1 MSNRPLTDKELED
14 IVNNMSDIEYESD
27 IDDSVDST
35 DSEMDAEK
43 AAKRQKLMGSCVQ
56 TNIGPADIPLE
67 SETLSDNDE
76 SSSDQSDNNRGV
88 GEVGSHEVQVI
99 WNDCTGNLEEF
110 QFSDNPGFS
119 TTFFAKRS
127 GDEPLHFYKL
137 LLEDTIPIIVQQTNL
152 YAEERII
159 SCIANETIKKN
170 SLLTYWK
177 DTDESEI
184 LAFIGMLIWM
194 GLNKKP
200 TLKDYFSRNILYKNE
215 VGKYIGMSRMR
226 FELLLSNLHFSNN
239 ETVTDAK
246 LEKGAM
252 IARESNTHVV
262 VGKWKDKREVLFLT
276 TEAVPKITDVQTKRG
291 AVKKPSTIAKYNSI
305 KSFIDVSDQKASYS
319 TAVRRGIK
327 WYRKV
332 AIELLTNTAPVNAH
346 IAYQSVTKKTINI
359 TKFREEITNKIFNDR
374 HNAVNIPSE
383 EASRNHKFIETKSR
397 GRCTRCYK
405 VNSDRNGRGYAMK
418 NTPRTKMHCQGRED
432 KFLCIKC
439 FFDTH
444 NCSLRK

>member
-27 IDDSVDST
+27 IDDSVGDPDYENSDSLDST
-35 DSEMDAEK
+35 DSE
-43 AAKRQKLMGSCVQ
+43 

-99 WNDCTGNLEEF
+99 WNDCTGKENNPNEQPVASRVVLELM
-110 QFSDNPGFS
+110 
-119 TTFFAKRS
+119 
-127 GDEPLHFYKL
+127 EPLLDCGRLLVTDNFYTSVSLAHAL
-137 LLEDTIPIIVQQTNL
+137 LDRKTHLIGTL
-152 YAEERII
+152 R
-159 SCIANETIKKN
+159 KN
-170 SLLTYWK
+170 RKY
-177 DTDESEI
+177 
-184 LAFIGMLIWM
+184 
-194 GLNKKP
+194 NPKP
-200 TLKDYFSRNILYKNE
+200 
-215 VGKYIGMSRMR
+215 
-226 FELLLSNLHFSNN
+226 
-239 ETVTDAK
+239 VTDAK

-418 NTPRTKMHCQGRED
+418 NTPRTTGGWVAHWLELGLGSERSRDRISHE
-432 KFLCIKC
+432 
-439 FFDTH
+439 T
-444 NCSLRK
+444 

>member
-1 MSNRPLTDKELED
+1 
-14 IVNNMSDIEYESD
+14 MSDIEYESD
-27 IDDSVDST
+27 IDDSVGDPDYENSDSLDST

-152 YAEERII
+152 YAEQRII

-239 ETVTDAK
+239 ETGDATNRLRKIQPLAGNLIANFQAACTPKKGVCIDETMIPFRGRLSFRQYIPGKRHKYGVKIFKLCSEKGYTYNLKIYSGKENNPNEQPVASRVVLELMEPLLDCGRLLVTDNFYASVSLAHALLDRKTHLIGTLRKNRKYNPKPVTDAK

-276 TEAVPKITDVQTKRG
+276 TEAPLKLQMYKQKGVP
-291 AVKKPSTIAKYNSI
+291 
-305 KSFIDVSDQKASYS
+305 
-319 TAVRRGIK
+319 
-327 WYRKV
+327 
-332 AIELLTNTAPVNAH
+332 
-346 IAYQSVTKKTINI
+346 
-359 TKFREEITNKIFNDR
+359 
-374 HNAVNIPSE
+374 
-383 EASRNHKFIETKSR
+383 
-397 GRCTRCYK
+397 
-405 VNSDRNGRGYAMK
+405 
-418 NTPRTKMHCQGRED
+418 
-432 KFLCIKC
+432 
-439 FFDTH
+439 
-444 NCSLRK
+444 